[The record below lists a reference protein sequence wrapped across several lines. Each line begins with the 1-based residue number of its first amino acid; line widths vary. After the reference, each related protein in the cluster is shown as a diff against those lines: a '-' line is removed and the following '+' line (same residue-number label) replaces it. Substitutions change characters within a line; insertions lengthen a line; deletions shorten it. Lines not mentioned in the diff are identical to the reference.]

1 MKEGFAYTGVGIL
14 TTLVNAL
21 VFWVALKI
29 ADPLIANLLA
39 WIVAVVFAYG
49 ANAKLVFGRKVTRSG
64 FRSFCLLR
72 LASLG
77 LENALFALGLWLN
90 GKPLPLKAAIAVV
103 TVVAN
108 YVGCRK
114 TVFRK
119 EDSHAISHDHR
130 PLPQ

>member
-49 ANAKLVFGRKVTRSG
+49 VNAKLVFGRKVTRSG
-64 FRSFCLLR
+64 FDRFVCCGSPRSGLKTSCSLLDFGSTESR
-72 LASLG
+72 
-77 LENALFALGLWLN
+77 
-90 GKPLPLKAAIAVV
+90 
-103 TVVAN
+103 
-108 YVGCRK
+108 CR
-114 TVFRK
+114 
-119 EDSHAISHDHR
+119 
-130 PLPQ
+130 